1 MFNNRRFE
9 DMMVE
14 KSEYCIAIIGTG
26 FVGLTTG
33 AGLSELGNKVIC
45 VDIDEGKISSLSN
58 GYVPI
63 YEEGLFELVER
74 NRKLHRLFFTTD
86 IEEATNSSDIIF
98 ICVGTP
104 SKDDGD
110 VDLSQIISAVEG
122 ISNSLNSYKIIAIK
136 STIPV
141 GTLELV
147 EGILGKK
154 DKIKGRDYD
163 LAVVPEFLREGKAVY
178 DFFNP
183 TRIVIGADKD
193 DVSKVLAGI
202 FSPLNAPVVYTTP
215 LTAQLIKYASNAFLA
230 SRISFINEIANI
242 CDHLGINV
250 KDVIEGMK
258 YDKRIGGHYL
268 SPGIGFGGPCLS
280 KDLNGLI
287 KMAESYGYQPNYLK
301 SIMEKNS
308 HQISYVIDKLDKL
321 LGGFRPGTK
330 IGILGLTFKPDTN
343 DVRNSL
349 SIRIIKEIRERGA
362 GVRAYDPKGMEEA
375 KKYISDI
382 IFCSDLYE
390 AAKDS
395 DALLILTAWDE
406 FKEIDL
412 ERIRSTMKN
421 PIIVDGVNILD
432 PAKVKRFG
440 FLYEGIGV
448 R

>member
-1 MFNNRRFE
+1 
-9 DMMVE
+9 MMAE

-343 DVRNSL
+343 DVRNS
-349 SIRIIKEIRERGA
+349 
-362 GVRAYDPKGMEEA
+362 
-375 KKYISDI
+375 
-382 IFCSDLYE
+382 
-390 AAKDS
+390 
-395 DALLILTAWDE
+395 
-406 FKEIDL
+406 
-412 ERIRSTMKN
+412 
-421 PIIVDGVNILD
+421 
-432 PAKVKRFG
+432 
-440 FLYEGIGV
+440 
-448 R
+448 